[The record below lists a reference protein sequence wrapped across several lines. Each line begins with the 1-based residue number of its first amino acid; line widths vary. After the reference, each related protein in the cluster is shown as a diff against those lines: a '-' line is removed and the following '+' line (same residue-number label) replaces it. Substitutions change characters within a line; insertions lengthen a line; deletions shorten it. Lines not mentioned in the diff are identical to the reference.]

1 MVHHCCFLFILLFI
15 SVSGFGQD
23 ERYYR
28 QILTGELPRL
38 NLEAGEAAIAQFNV
52 MGAQY
57 KVDLDGDG
65 IEEIIQPQ
73 KRDGVDWLEIR
84 NSSQSKLFEA
94 KLLAMGAGSYIYKLR
109 LVQIS
114 AKVRALLI
122 FLDEGVTAGKRFEST
137 GRFFVLSFENN
148 DLSKMTLTD
157 GPHFYHEKEAQREQ
171 YWRRDYAVNVYDID
185 GDGSREIAVQYNH
198 IQRIMK
204 YLGRG
209 EWQRL

>member
-1 MVHHCCFLFILLFI
+1 MHHCCFLFILLFI
-15 SVSGFGQD
+15 SVSGYGQD

-38 NLEAGEAAIAQFNV
+38 NLETGEAAIAQFNV

-185 GDGSREIAVQYNH
+185 GDGSREISVQYNH

>member
-1 MVHHCCFLFILLFI
+1 MHHCCFLFILLFI